1 MVFLK
6 KNTAAPE
13 SGARVN
19 KDVVL
24 NLLRDISAEWEAKGK
39 RRRELGRLAIEVGAT
54 YQEVG
59 EAIER
64 DRSTAHTM
72 INGRAA

>member
-6 KNTAAPE
+6 KNIPAPE
-13 SGARVN
+13 SGASEN

-24 NLLRDISAEWEAKGK
+24 NLLRDVSAEWEAKGK
-39 RRRELGRLAIEVGAT
+39 RRRELGRLAIKVGAT
-54 YQEVG
+54 YREVG
-59 EAIER
+59 DAIER
-64 DRSTAHTM
+64 DRSTAHTL

>member
-1 MVFLK
+1 MK
-6 KNTAAPE
+6 KNIPAPE
-13 SGARVN
+13 SGAREN

-24 NLLRDISAEWEAKGK
+24 NLLRDVSAEWEAKGK
-39 RRRELGRLAIEVGAT
+39 RRRELGRLAIEFGAT

-59 EAIER
+59 DAIER
-64 DRSTAHTM
+64 DRSTAHTL